1 MKGSMVPRQNEAPCI
16 PCACVI
22 FSGGASIPVTL
33 TPAKKQC
40 AGTQAGHEPQSG
52 CQSQIVRCEKRQN
65 IGDDCDEN
73 GEEKSAIDT
82 DFVEYEASG
91 QLNETVCPEQTAQ
104 KEGKTGISD
113 TEKGHELG
121 GKSGATLMKKYPA
134 LMLDDS
140 REPDD

>member
-1 MKGSMVPRQNEAPCI
+1 MCLCDFFRRGKH
-16 PCACVI
+16 
-22 FSGGASIPVTL
+22 SGYLDPG
-33 TPAKKQC
+33 KKQC

-52 CQSQIVRCEKRQN
+52 RQSQIVRCEKRQN

-82 DFVEYEASG
+82 DFVEYETSG
-91 QLNETVCPEQTAQ
+91 QLDETVRPEQAAQ
-104 KEGKTGISD
+104 KEGKAGISD

-121 GKSGATLMKKYPA
+121 GKRRDTHEKISGTDA
-134 LMLDDS
+134 DDR

>member
-1 MKGSMVPRQNEAPCI
+1 MNRSPVASPRL
-16 PCACVI
+16 
-22 FSGGASIPVTL
+22 SGA
-33 TPAKKQC
+33 
-40 AGTQAGHEPQSG
+40 
-52 CQSQIVRCEKRQN
+52 EKRQN

-82 DFVEYEASG
+82 DFVEYETSG
-91 QLNETVCPEQTAQ
+91 QLNETVCPEQTTQ

-121 GKSGATLMKKYPA
+121 GKRRDTNEKISGTDA
-134 LMLDDS
+134 DDS